1 MKKHKLGNFIC
12 KNKFTIVI
20 LTLILLVPA
29 FLGMA
34 MTNINYDILVY
45 LPEEIDTV
53 KGQNILA
60 DDFNMGAF
68 SVSIIDNMSS
78 KDILK
83 LEKKI
88 KEVEGVVKVV
98 SAYDVI
104 GNTIPLEILSE
115 DVISKFQQGD
125 SSLMLITYDETTSH
139 EKTLEAVDKVKE
151 ITKDHAKVS
160 GMSAMVLD
168 TMELSEV
175 EIIIYIAIAVLL
187 CLIILE
193 LSLDSY
199 IVPFLLLVNIGIA
212 ILFNLGT
219 NIIFGEI
226 SYITKALVAV
236 LQLGVTTDFSIFLY
250 HSYEN
255 NKKKYKTKEEG
266 MANAISETFMSVV
279 GSSLTTIAGFL
290 VLCTMQLTLGK
301 DLGLVMAKGV
311 FLGVVCVLTV
321 FPSLLLVFDK
331 YIEKTKHKNILPKF
345 NKLNAFVVKHYKKA
359 FVIFLIMFVPVYL
372 ANNKV
377 DVYYKLDET
386 LPKNLDS
393 IVANNEVKEK
403 FNIVSPEIILVNKD
417 MKASTLNN
425 MILEIE
431 NIEGIDFVLSFSKLA
446 SQGISE
452 DMLSDDVKK
461 IFQSNKYQMIL
472 INSVYDIATNE
483 LNNQVLEVERVMNKY
498 TKDGLLA
505 GEGPLMKD
513 LVNISDTDFKNVN
526 ASSIIC
532 ILIIMVFVLKSFSLP
547 ILLISVIEFA
557 IFLNMSIPYFSGT
570 SLPFVAP
577 IVLGTIQ
584 LGATIDYAILM
595 TSTYFKN
602 RKNND
607 KFKAIENT
615 LNSCVSSIIVSG
627 LCFFGATFG
636 VGAYSELEMISSLCT
651 LISRGAIISMMVV
664 IIILPAVLIIF
675 DKIIC
680 KTTIGFN
687 RKKDNMKNNVK
698 KNVAML
704 MLGVMVFSVFNMPV
718 QALSKDETVFAKL
731 NYDGSVKSIS
741 VQDHLIND
749 DKLEKIEDET
759 ELEDIFNTN
768 GDEEYVKD
776 GKKIIWKAMGK
787 DIFYQGKTEK
797 ELPINMSVE
806 YYLDGEKHTLDDML
820 GKSGKVTIKLK
831 YQNVD
836 KHMVNVNGKKT
847 ALYTPFVVSAI
858 TMINAENN
866 SNISV
871 NNGKI
876 INNGLKSIVVG
887 MAMPGLDKNLNE
899 KSLNKFNN
907 IEITYE
913 TEKFELASIYN
924 IATPKV
930 ISSDDL
936 KVLDNLNYVYN
947 DVNKL
952 GSSIKEI
959 ESGAKKLV
967 DGASTLNNGS
977 SLIYEN
983 LVKVNKSM
991 EELKKGTVAVDN
1003 GLSQILNSLNDT
1015 KKLINGNSNEG
1026 VNSIKSLISTNNNTI
1041 NTLSSTNASL
1051 SATYQ
1056 KYNLATLD
1064 YATIININEDLVSV
1078 KVMYEN
1084 SYESN
1089 LKMIELLRG
1098 NNKALSETLKVLES
1112 TSKQVNTLINTV
1124 EKYLLEIKS
1133 GTSKLVSGS
1142 KSLSSGVNTLTIK
1155 TKDLVSGTKTLNNG
1169 IKDLN
1174 DGIIKYDK
1182 DGISKLVSLVNNDV
1196 KSMENR
1202 IRALVKL
1209 GEDYEAF
1216 SGNNEQDAISKFVMV
1231 VNSKEVPVVKT
1242 DVIKPKEED
1251 NFWSRLKNLFK

>member
-431 NIEGIDFVLSFSKLA
+431 NIEGIDFVLSFTQFKC
-446 SQGISE
+446 
-452 DMLSDDVKK
+452 
-461 IFQSNKYQMIL
+461 
-472 INSVYDIATNE
+472 
-483 LNNQVLEVERVMNKY
+483 
-498 TKDGLLA
+498 A
-505 GEGPLMKD
+505 G
-513 LVNISDTDFKNVN
+513 
-526 ASSIIC
+526 
-532 ILIIMVFVLKSFSLP
+532 
-547 ILLISVIEFA
+547 
-557 IFLNMSIPYFSGT
+557 
-570 SLPFVAP
+570 
-577 IVLGTIQ
+577 
-584 LGATIDYAILM
+584 
-595 TSTYFKN
+595 
-602 RKNND
+602 R
-607 KFKAIENT
+607 
-615 LNSCVSSIIVSG
+615 
-627 LCFFGATFG
+627 
-636 VGAYSELEMISSLCT
+636 
-651 LISRGAIISMMVV
+651 
-664 IIILPAVLIIF
+664 
-675 DKIIC
+675 
-680 KTTIGFN
+680 
-687 RKKDNMKNNVK
+687 
-698 KNVAML
+698 
-704 MLGVMVFSVFNMPV
+704 
-718 QALSKDETVFAKL
+718 
-731 NYDGSVKSIS
+731 
-741 VQDHLIND
+741 
-749 DKLEKIEDET
+749 
-759 ELEDIFNTN
+759 
-768 GDEEYVKD
+768 
-776 GKKIIWKAMGK
+776 
-787 DIFYQGKTEK
+787 
-797 ELPINMSVE
+797 
-806 YYLDGEKHTLDDML
+806 
-820 GKSGKVTIKLK
+820 
-831 YQNVD
+831 
-836 KHMVNVNGKKT
+836 
-847 ALYTPFVVSAI
+847 
-858 TMINAENN
+858 
-866 SNISV
+866 
-871 NNGKI
+871 
-876 INNGLKSIVVG
+876 
-887 MAMPGLDKNLNE
+887 
-899 KSLNKFNN
+899 
-907 IEITYE
+907 
-913 TEKFELASIYN
+913 
-924 IATPKV
+924 
-930 ISSDDL
+930 
-936 KVLDNLNYVYN
+936 
-947 DVNKL
+947 
-952 GSSIKEI
+952 
-959 ESGAKKLV
+959 
-967 DGASTLNNGS
+967 
-977 SLIYEN
+977 
-983 LVKVNKSM
+983 
-991 EELKKGTVAVDN
+991 
-1003 GLSQILNSLNDT
+1003 
-1015 KKLINGNSNEG
+1015 
-1026 VNSIKSLISTNNNTI
+1026 
-1041 NTLSSTNASL
+1041 
-1051 SATYQ
+1051 
-1056 KYNLATLD
+1056 
-1064 YATIININEDLVSV
+1064 
-1078 KVMYEN
+1078 
-1084 SYESN
+1084 
-1089 LKMIELLRG
+1089 
-1098 NNKALSETLKVLES
+1098 
-1112 TSKQVNTLINTV
+1112 
-1124 EKYLLEIKS
+1124 
-1133 GTSKLVSGS
+1133 
-1142 KSLSSGVNTLTIK
+1142 
-1155 TKDLVSGTKTLNNG
+1155 
-1169 IKDLN
+1169 
-1174 DGIIKYDK
+1174 
-1182 DGISKLVSLVNNDV
+1182 
-1196 KSMENR
+1196 
-1202 IRALVKL
+1202 
-1209 GEDYEAF
+1209 
-1216 SGNNEQDAISKFVMV
+1216 
-1231 VNSKEVPVVKT
+1231 
-1242 DVIKPKEED
+1242 
-1251 NFWSRLKNLFK
+1251 